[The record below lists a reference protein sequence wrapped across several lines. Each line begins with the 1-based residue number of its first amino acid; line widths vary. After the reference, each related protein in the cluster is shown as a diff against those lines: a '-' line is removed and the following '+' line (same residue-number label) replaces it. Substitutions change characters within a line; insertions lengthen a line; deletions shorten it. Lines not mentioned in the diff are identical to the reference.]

1 MKSVIEELS
10 QFKSNPEEV
19 FHRKSK
25 DEVKNTKNFC
35 KVVGFEDGQVQSC
48 HIQNKSTTKG
58 NEVKCGIAEGIISK
72 SKSDKSEVKIV
83 SQTNDDVEMSNNGKS
98 QVTSKQ
104 EIQSCKG
111 CRRKLEIRSLSQE
124 LDRVKLFEHVYAS
137 GLPNY

>member
-48 HIQNKSTTKG
+48 HIQNKSTTKLIKKG

-72 SKSDKSEVKIV
+72 SKGKVIKVK
-83 SQTNDDVEMSNNGKS
+83 
-98 QVTSKQ
+98 
-104 EIQSCKG
+104 
-111 CRRKLEIRSLSQE
+111 
-124 LDRVKLFEHVYAS
+124 
-137 GLPNY
+137 